1 MGLSKSDYQRGSA
14 RIDELVNDPYP
25 HGYKVLKGKLKG
37 LCRVRAGDYRIL
49 YTVDSGELV
58 IDVIEI
64 GNRRNI
70 YD

>member
-1 MGLSKSDYQRGSA
+1 MNWSMT
-14 RIDELVNDPYP
+14 RILT
-25 HGYKVLKGKLKG
+25 GTKVLKGKLKG